1 MSGLS
6 NMTDYPIPDISA
18 LSEPYWSALSQ
29 GYLTFQRC
37 ACGHAWLPPREEC
50 PRCLLRQPQW
60 ERAGG
65 NGRLLS
71 WVVYRMAYHPAF
83 KDRLP
88 YVVAVVELD
97 EGPRLIT
104 NIVPASSALAID
116 MPVRLKIEQENGIA
130 LARFKPI
137 VEASGCTGQ

>member
-1 MSGLS
+1 MSEH
-6 NMTDYPIPDISA
+6 PIDMHPLPDVTP
-18 LSEPYWSALSQ
+18 LSEPYWKAL
-29 GYLTFQRC
+29 GDGHLVFQRC

-50 PRCLLRQPQW
+50 PGCLAPAPGW
-60 ERAGG
+60 ERAA
-65 NGRLLS
+65 GRGKLLS
-71 WVVYRMAYHPAF
+71 WVTYRTAYHPAF

-116 MPVRLKIEQENGIA
+116 LPVKLVIERENGFA
-130 LARFKPI
+130 LARFTP
-137 VEASGCTGQ
+137 ARP